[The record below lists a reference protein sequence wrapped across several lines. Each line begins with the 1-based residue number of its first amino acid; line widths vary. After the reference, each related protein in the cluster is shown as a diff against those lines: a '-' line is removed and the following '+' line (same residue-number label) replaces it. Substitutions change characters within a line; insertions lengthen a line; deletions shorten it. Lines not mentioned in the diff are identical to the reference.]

1 MEETKTSYEQA
12 LESIQQLLDSTTD
25 VGVVKV
31 LSGISNNLNDMSH
44 ELKSAQDMLERTNK
58 SYNEL
63 KDDYISSVKH
73 GGFNNQQANPI
84 QDSMQPKDVSFESF
98 LEDFKTKN
106 Q

>member
-1 MEETKTSYEQA
+1 MEETKTSYELAQEA
-12 LESIQQLLDSTTD
+12 IQQLLDNTTD
-25 VGVVKV
+25 VGIVKV
-31 LSGISNNLNDMSH
+31 LSGISNNLNDLSH
-44 ELKSAQDMLERTNK
+44 ELKSKCDELERTNK

-98 LEDFKTKN
+98 LEDFKTN
-106 Q
+106 NN

>member
-1 MEETKTSYEQA
+1 MEQTKTSYEQA

-31 LSGISNNLNDMSH
+31 LSGISNNLNDLSH
-44 ELKSAQDMLERTNK
+44 ELKSKCDELERTNK

-98 LEDFKTKN
+98 LEDFKKN
-106 Q
+106 N